1 MLLKLSNE
9 KTRTSKKKSPTFLT
23 NLPNPENPFT
33 NSRKTNVPLM
43 LNETNFK
50 LLLKKLKLLLNLKNL
65 RSSDSKSKLHK
76 LSKTSSDELPKKTK
90 KSTTLDE
97 TDNELLNLCKLPS
110 TLKSELVVKQS
121 ESRRRWN
128 LT

>member
-1 MLLKLSNE
+1 MG
-9 KTRTSKKKSPTFLT
+9 
-23 NLPNPENPFT
+23 

-90 KSTTLDE
+90 KSTTPDE

-128 LT
+128 LTSTTLKFNLDMLTDNAENLKRH